1 MLCCEPESEQA
12 ASSALLAAA
21 FDAFPDKDYCL
32 LTLPPDSP
40 EVALLGTFT
49 RLLPPPGSA
58 LLHVLYLCHRFAL
71 LDQLQVGATHPVTA
85 LVGRYKLRSS
95 VDQVLQKM
103 CMHAHLGCRTL
114 SQSSLTT
121 TAGRPHSNHR
131 LPIAVCLELT
141 LRLHLGSDDDWPL
154 LP

>member
-58 LLHVLYLCHRFAL
+58 LVHVLYLCHRFAL
-71 LDQLQVGATHPVTA
+71 LDQLQVGATHPPTDPVTA
-85 LVGRYKLRSS
+85 LASFG
-95 VDQVLQKM
+95 
-103 CMHAHLGCRTL
+103 HLWAWCYRK
-114 SQSSLTT
+114 
-121 TAGRPHSNHR
+121 
-131 LPIAVCLELT
+131 
-141 LRLHLGSDDDWPL
+141 HLCIHIWL
-154 LP
+154 